1 MGAIVGLGVG
11 VGLLL
16 IFLAYTSGGSERRRP
31 SRRVGRLDAL
41 IHSAGIARL
50 SRTGLVGAS
59 VGSAIV
65 VFTVTVIVTA
75 VPVVAL
81 LAGLAAA
88 SVPVVLLR
96 RRVNQQIKARQAAQI
111 AFADRHLD
119 LPEKSL
125 TFRCSMGGCLE
136 PGSRIRVVLEWDMP
150 LPWLPAPFHSLAHV
164 PIAASQEFVVDNY
177 RPSGAR

>member
-75 VPVVAL
+75 
-81 LAGLAAA
+81 
-88 SVPVVLLR
+88 
-96 RRVNQQIKARQAAQI
+96 
-111 AFADRHLD
+111 
-119 LPEKSL
+119 
-125 TFRCSMGGCLE
+125 
-136 PGSRIRVVLEWDMP
+136 
-150 LPWLPAPFHSLAHV
+150 
-164 PIAASQEFVVDNY
+164 
-177 RPSGAR
+177 